1 MLTAALHQR
10 TASTYAR
17 RAQVAFVTLG
27 VGATALAAFALRT
40 PQPVETPSLSIP
52 VAKPGKTDGSGRL
65 ARAEEFDPSA
75 IDRRIRQIGNYPVPV
90 VEASPEDPNITQVP
104 VPVPEETVKFLG
116 ALTEPTRRVA
126 LLKIGEHQRLLG
138 PGESD
143 GDVTV
148 VEVHDDRVEITL
160 KGSATQTLT
169 KQARSGPTVTYV
181 AASAASPNSGGF
193 GMPGNPGDAGNI
205 AGTPTPGGRGRRGN
219 TGRPNPA
226 ADEAAAN
233 AARDAAAN
241 MRNKVLDGREKQ

>member
-52 VAKPGKTDGSGRL
+52 LAKPGKTDGSGRL
-65 ARAEEFDPSA
+65 ARADDFDPSA
-75 IDRRIRQIGNYPVPV
+75 IDRRIRQIGNYPVPM

-126 LLKIGEHQRLLG
+126 LLKIGDHQRLLG

-160 KGSATQTLT
+160 KGAVTQTLT

-181 AASAASPNSGGF
+181 SASTASPGPGAF
-193 GMPGNPGDAGNI
+193 GNPGDAGNI
-205 AGTPTPGGRGRRGN
+205 AGMPTPGGRGRRGAP
-219 TGRPNPA
+219 GRNDPA
-226 ADEAAAN
+226 AEEAAAN
-233 AARDAAAN
+233 AAREAAVNA
-241 MRNKVLDGREKQ
+241 RNKVRDAREKQ